1 MSPSWA
7 FRYHRSTMSDPKLID
22 SLNERFA
29 VAGVLEFESGPGG
42 LIRAAIAGRAAE
54 GHVYL
59 HGAHV
64 THHRPAGQRPL
75 LFLSERS
82 QFTSGKA
89 IRGGVPVIFPW
100 FGARAGHPEAPDHGV
115 LRTSEW
121 AVDSVEHA
129 SDGSVA
135 VTLAF
140 EDNDG
145 TRRTWP
151 HAFRV
156 RHRVVFG
163 AQLEMT
169 LEVENRSGQPFHFE
183 EALHTYVLVG
193 DVAQVS
199 IDGLGGSAYIDKTDE
214 MKQKTL
220 AAGPLRLNGTT
231 DRVFLDTRSACT
243 VTDPVLARRIVV
255 EKTGSATT
263 VVWNPWR
270 EKASAM
276 ADLGNEEWRS
286 MLCVEAANAADN
298 AVHLA
303 GGERHA
309 MRVVIRVEAV

>member
-1 MSPSWA
+1 MQCPWT
-7 FRYHRSTMSDPKLID
+7 FGYHRGRMSDPKLLD
-22 SLNERFA
+22 SLNERLA
-29 VAGVLEFESGPGG
+29 IAGVLKFEAGSGG
-42 LIRAAIAGRAAE
+42 LIRAAVGGRSAE

-64 THHRPAGQRPL
+64 THYRPAGQRPL

-82 QFTSGKA
+82 RFATGKA

-100 FGARAGHPEAPDHGV
+100 FGARAGHSEAPDHGFA
-115 LRTSEW
+115 RTREW
-121 AVDSVEHA
+121 AVESVEPA

-135 VTLAF
+135 VTLAL
-140 EDNDG
+140 EADDA
-145 TRRTWP
+145 TRSTWP
-151 HAFRV
+151 HEFRV

-163 AQLEMT
+163 ERLEMT
-169 LEVENRSGQPFHFE
+169 LEVENRSGHAFDFE

-193 DVAQVS
+193 DVGQVS
-199 IDGLGGSAYIDKTDE
+199 IAGLGGVVYVDKTDD
-214 MKQKTL
+214 MRRKTL

-231 DRVFLDTRSACT
+231 DRVFLSTRAPCT

-255 EKTGSATT
+255 EKTGSSTT
-263 VVWNPWR
+263 VVWNPWH
-270 EKASAM
+270 EKASTM
-276 ADLGNEEWRS
+276 ADLGDEQWRS

-309 MRVVIRVEAV
+309 MRVVIGAEAA

>member
-1 MSPSWA
+1 
-7 FRYHRSTMSDPKLID
+7 MSDPKLIG

-29 VAGVLEFESGPGG
+29 VAGVLKFEAGSGG
-42 LIRAAIAGRAAE
+42 LIRAAIGGRAAE

-64 THHRPAGQRPL
+64 THHRPAGRQPL

-82 QFTSGKA
+82 QFVSGKA

-100 FGARAGHPEAPDHGV
+100 FGARAGHPEAPDHGFA
-115 LRTSEW
+115 RTSEW
-121 AVDSVEHA
+121 MVDSVEQA
-129 SDGSVA
+129 NDGSVA
-135 VTLAF
+135 ITLVF
-140 EDNDG
+140 EADDT

-163 AQLEMT
+163 ERLEMT
-169 LEVENRSGQPFHFE
+169 LEVENRSGNAFDFE
-183 EALHTYVLVG
+183 EALHTYHLVD
-193 DVAQVS
+193 DVGQVS
-199 IDGLGGSAYIDKTDE
+199 IDGLGGSVYIDKTDD
-214 MKQKTL
+214 MRRKTL

-231 DRVFLDTRSACT
+231 DRVFLDTRSTCT
-243 VTDPVLARRIVV
+243 ITDPVLARRIVV

-276 ADLGNEEWRS
+276 ADLGDDQWRS

-309 MRVVIRVEAV
+309 MRVVIGAESA